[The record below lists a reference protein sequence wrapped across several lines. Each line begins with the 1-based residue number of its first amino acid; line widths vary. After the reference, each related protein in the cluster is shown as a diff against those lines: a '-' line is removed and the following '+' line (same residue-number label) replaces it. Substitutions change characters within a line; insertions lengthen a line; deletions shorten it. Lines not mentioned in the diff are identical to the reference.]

1 MIIQVI
7 TRGEDAERFLTND
20 GTWADHQTNARAFKS
35 CVEALEACIATNLKL
50 EEIEILYAFDNPHHN
65 FTVPL
70 TDRKAQPSASLWQWL
85 VYLWLSGSSWIAV
98 SSEEAVVDM
107 LLV

>member
-1 MIIQVI
+1 MIIYLI
-7 TRGEDAERFLTND
+7 TRKEDAARFLTND
-20 GTWADHQTNARAFKS
+20 GTWADHSASARSFHS
-35 CVEALEACIATNLKL
+35 CAEALEACQAANLKL